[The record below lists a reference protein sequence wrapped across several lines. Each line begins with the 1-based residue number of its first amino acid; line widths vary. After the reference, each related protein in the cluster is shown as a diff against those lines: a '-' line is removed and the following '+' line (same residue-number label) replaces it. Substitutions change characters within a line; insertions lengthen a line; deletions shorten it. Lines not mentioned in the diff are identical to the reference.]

1 MVLKIHA
8 VSLLRLMMGAACT
21 LALGALGGCAV
32 TYLAQA
38 GHGQLSVMHARQ
50 PIDKV
55 LAHPDTS
62 DSLRTQLMR
71 VKRIR
76 DFASRQLGLP
86 DNDSYRSYADIHRPY
101 VVWNVV
107 AAPEL
112 SVEPRR
118 WCFPV
123 AGCVAYRGYFDEA
136 AARKFAAQLQAK
148 GDDVTVGG
156 VSTYS
161 TLGRVADPVLST
173 VAGYGELDL
182 AGLIFHELAHQQ
194 LYVAGDSSFSEAF
207 AVTVEDAGVT
217 RYAQSLGDAAALQRW
232 QARRLLRAEVS
243 AQFSATRSQLAQLF
257 AGKATDEEKR
267 AGKAMLLQELT
278 AQIRATA
285 KRQGRPTGFEDWLDA
300 GLNNAHLASV
310 ATYYELVP
318 RLEQTLHEQCGD
330 YLPCFY
336 VTAKPAAP
344 AKGAAVR

>member
-8 VSLLRLMMGAACT
+8 VSLLSLV
-21 LALGALGGCAV
+21 LSLALGGCGV
-32 TYLAQA
+32 TYVAQA
-38 GHGQLSVMHARQ
+38 AHGQLSVMNARE

-55 LAHPDTS
+55 LAQPATS
-62 DSLRTQLMR
+62 DKLRTQLLR

-76 DFASRQLGLP
+76 DFASKELGLP
-86 DNDSYRSYADIHRPY
+86 DNASYRSYADIHRPY

-112 SVEPRR
+112 STEPRQ

-136 AARKFAAQLQAK
+136 AARKFAAQLQAQ

-161 TLGRVADPVLST
+161 TLGRIADPVLST
-173 VAGYGELDL
+173 VTGYGELDL

-194 LYVAGDSSFSEAF
+194 LYVPGDSSFNEAF
-207 AVTVEDAGVT
+207 AVTVEDAGVA
-217 RYAQSLGDAAALQRW
+217 RYAQALGDATALQRW
-232 QARRLLRAEVS
+232 RARRQQRAEVS
-243 AQFSATRSQLAQLF
+243 AQFSATRSKLAKLF
-257 AGKATDEEKR
+257 ASKVTDAEKR
-267 AGKAMLLQELT
+267 AGKAQLLQELT
-278 AQIRATA
+278 TQIRATE
-285 KRQGRPTGFEDWLDA
+285 KRSGQPSGFGDWLDA

-318 RLEQTLHEQCGD
+318 RLERTLHEQCGD

-336 VTAKPAAP
+336 ITAKPAAP
-344 AKGAAVR
+344 VEGAAGH

>member
-1 MVLKIHA
+1 MLLKIHV
-8 VSLLRLMMGAACT
+8 VSLLRLAMGT
-21 LALGALGGCAV
+21 GIALVLGGCGV

-38 GHGQLSVMHARQ
+38 AHGQLSVMHARE

-55 LAHPDTS
+55 IAQPATS
-62 DSLRTQLMR
+62 DKLRAQLLR

-76 DFASRQLGLP
+76 DFASKELGLP
-86 DNDSYRSYADIHRPY
+86 DNPSYRSYADIHRPY

-112 SVEPRR
+112 SVEPRQ

-136 AARKFAAQLQAK
+136 GARKFAAQLQAQ

-161 TLGRVADPVLST
+161 TLGRIADPVLST
-173 VAGYGELDL
+173 VTGYSELDL

-194 LYVAGDSSFSEAF
+194 LYVPGDSSFNEAF
-207 AVTVEDAGVT
+207 AVTVEDAGVS
-217 RYAQSLGDAAALQRW
+217 RYAQSLGDATALQRW
-232 QARRLLRAEVS
+232 QARRQLRAEVS
-243 AQFSATRSQLAQLF
+243 AQFSATRSRLAKLY
-257 AGKATDEEKR
+257 ASKVTDEQKR
-267 AGKAMLLQELT
+267 AGKAQLLQELT
-278 AQIRATA
+278 AQVRATE
-285 KRQGRPTGFEDWLDA
+285 KRTGQSTGFGEWLDA

-318 RLEQTLHEQCGD
+318 RLEKTLHEQCGD

-344 AKGAAVR
+344 VKGAAGIGSG

>member
-1 MVLKIHA
+1 MVLKNHS
-8 VSLLRLMMGAACT
+8 VSLLS
-21 LALGALGGCAV
+21 LALSLALGGCGA
-32 TYLAQA
+32 TYIAQA
-38 GHGQLSVMHARQ
+38 AHGQLSVMNARE

-55 LAHPDTS
+55 LAKPDTS
-62 DSLRTQLMR
+62 DTLRAQLLR

-76 DFASRQLGLP
+76 DFASIELGLP
-86 DNDSYRSYADIHRPY
+86 DNASYRSYADIHRPY

-112 SVEPRR
+112 SVEPRQ

-136 AARKFAAQLQAK
+136 AARKFAAQLQAQ

-173 VAGYGELDL
+173 VTGYGELDL
-182 AGLIFHELAHQQ
+182 AALIFHELAHQQ
-194 LYVAGDSSFSEAF
+194 LYVPGDSSFNEAF

-217 RYAQSLGDAAALQRW
+217 RYAQALGDATVLQRW
-232 QARRLLRAEVS
+232 QVRRQLRAEIS
-243 AQFSATRSQLAQLF
+243 AQFSATRSSLAKLYVSKV
-257 AGKATDEEKR
+257 ADGEKR
-267 AGKAMLLQELT
+267 AGKATLLQELA
-278 AQIRATA
+278 AQIRAIE
-285 KRQGRPTGFEDWLDA
+285 KRQGQASGFADWLDA

-318 RLEQTLHEQCGD
+318 RLERTLHEKCGD

-344 AKGAAVR
+344 VKGAAGH

>member
-1 MVLKIHA
+1 MVLKIHV
-8 VSLLRLMMGAACT
+8 VSVLRLAMGAGIT
-21 LALGALGGCAV
+21 LALAALGGCGV

-38 GHGQLSVMHARQ
+38 AHGQLSVMHARQ

-55 LAHPDTS
+55 LAHPDTG
-62 DSLRTQLMR
+62 DSLRTQLLR

-76 DFASRQLGLP
+76 DFASRELGLP
-86 DNDSYRSYADIHRPY
+86 DNASYRSYADIHRPY

-136 AARKFAAQLQAK
+136 SARKFAARLQAQ

-207 AVTVEDAGVT
+207 AVTVEDAGVA
-217 RYAQSLGDAAALQRW
+217 RYAQSLGDAPALQRW
-232 QARRLLRAEVS
+232 QARRRLRAEVS

-257 AGKATDEEKR
+257 ASKVTDEQKR
-267 AGKAMLLQELT
+267 AGKAKLLQGLT
-278 AQIRATA
+278 AQIRDTA

-310 ATYYELVP
+310 ATYYEMVP
-318 RLEQTLHEQCGD
+318 RLEQVLHDKCGD

-344 AKGAAVR
+344 AKGTAGR

>member
-1 MVLKIHA
+1 MVLKNHA
-8 VSLLRLMMGAACT
+8 VSLLSLV
-21 LALGALGGCAV
+21 LSLALGGCGA
-32 TYLAQA
+32 TYIAQA
-38 GHGQLSVMHARQ
+38 AHGQLSVMNARE

-55 LAHPDTS
+55 LAQPDTS
-62 DSLRTQLMR
+62 DTLRAQLLR

-76 DFASRQLGLP
+76 DFASNELGLP
-86 DNDSYRSYADIHRPY
+86 DNASYRSYADIHRPY

-112 SVEPRR
+112 SVEPRQ

-136 AARKFAAQLQAK
+136 AARKFAAHLQAQ

-173 VAGYGELDL
+173 VTGYGELDL
-182 AGLIFHELAHQQ
+182 AALIFHELAHQQ
-194 LYVAGDSSFSEAF
+194 LYVPGDSSFNEAF
-207 AVTVEDAGVT
+207 AVTVEDAGVM
-217 RYAQSLGDAAALQRW
+217 RYAQSLGDATLLQRW
-232 QARRLLRAEVS
+232 QARRKLRAEVS
-243 AQFSATRSQLAQLF
+243 AQFSATRSMLAQLY
-257 AGKATDEEKR
+257 ASRVADGEKR
-267 AGKAMLLQELT
+267 AGKATLLQELAT
-278 AQIRATA
+278 QIRATE
-285 KRQGRPTGFEDWLDA
+285 KRQGQPSGFSEWLDA

-318 RLEQTLHEQCGD
+318 RLEKTLHETCGD

-344 AKGAAVR
+344 VKGAAGH